1 MKVSLTMLLKTH
13 VEKMSVS
20 RFATMLMRINEL
32 KWPRHDI
39 YDNKATY

>member
-1 MKVSLTMLLKTH
+1 MKVSPAMLLKTR

-20 RFATMLMRINEL
+20 WLATMLMKISEL